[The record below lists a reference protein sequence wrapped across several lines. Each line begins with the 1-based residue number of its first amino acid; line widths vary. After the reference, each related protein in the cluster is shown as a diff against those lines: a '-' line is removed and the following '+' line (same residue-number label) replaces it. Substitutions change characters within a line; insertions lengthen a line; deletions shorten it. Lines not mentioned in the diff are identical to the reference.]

1 MFRRCKIMKKGNTIF
16 EGELKKWMILL
27 CLKMHIT
34 ENERLTFL
42 QGLKKSGRNIEV
54 YFLQLLPFYR
64 VFTLFSNCSR
74 LPRAPFLM
82 RAR

>member
-1 MFRRCKIMKKGNTIF
+1 MFRRCKIMKKANTIF
-16 EGELKKWMILL
+16 EGELKKWMISLRSN
-27 CLKMHIT
+27 MYIHS
-34 ENERLTFL
+34 NERLTYL
-42 QGLKKSGRNIEV
+42 QVLKKSGRNIEV
-54 YFLQLLPFYR
+54 YFLQLMPFYR

>member
-27 CLKMHIT
+27 CLKMYIN